1 MCYLFDFYP
10 ITYTQV
16 IRYSRACR
24 NYRTLLFDGQ
34 DSDAKT
40 TQTGSMLCRIVVI
53 PSQVLWPSSRIDWP
67 LWDVLCPKWQWTL
80 AGAPAVTPVFL
91 GVRVYHLF
99 FSFLVFDVQC
109 LFMSCVF
116 LVPGFIFV
124 HFHIQTRYKTLWK
137 KVL

>member
-40 TQTGSMLCRIVVI
+40 TQTGSMLCQDCGHPFTSSMAVI
-53 PSQVLWPSSRIDWP
+53 
-67 LWDVLCPKWQWTL
+67 TN
-80 AGAPAVTPVFL
+80 
-91 GVRVYHLF
+91 
-99 FSFLVFDVQC
+99 
-109 LFMSCVF
+109 
-116 LVPGFIFV
+116 
-124 HFHIQTRYKTLWK
+124 
-137 KVL
+137 